1 MKAEQIKPTLFALLA
16 AALYAVNSPLS
27 KLLLEDVPA
36 TMMAALLY
44 LGAGIGVSLMTLA
57 RKATG
62 HDSRELPLTK
72 KELPYV
78 VAMVLLDI
86 AAPLCLMLGLTRTTA
101 ANASLLNN
109 FETVATSVIALCAFH
124 ERISP
129 RLWLAIALVTLA
141 SLLLSFEDASS
152 LSFSWGSLLVLLAC
166 AFWGLENNCTR
177 MLSGKDPLR
186 IVIVKGFGSGL
197 GALLIAFAA
206 GERLPALPLVL
217 AALAL
222 GFVAYGLSIT
232 CYIYAQ
238 RGLGA
243 ARTSAWYAVSPFV
256 DAGLSLLIFRQT
268 PSLSFLAALAVMA
281 SGAWFAATDGIR
293 N

>member
-57 RKATG
+57 RKAMS

-101 ANASLLNN
+101 ANAS
-109 FETVATSVIALCAFH
+109 
-124 ERISP
+124 
-129 RLWLAIALVTLA
+129 
-141 SLLLSFEDASS
+141 
-152 LSFSWGSLLVLLAC
+152 
-166 AFWGLENNCTR
+166 
-177 MLSGKDPLR
+177 
-186 IVIVKGFGSGL
+186 
-197 GALLIAFAA
+197 LLIAFAA

>member
-1 MKAEQIKPTLFALLA
+1 MKAEQIKPTLYALLA

-44 LGAGIGVSLMTLA
+44 LGAGMGVSLITLVRRA
-57 RKATG
+57 SG
-62 HDSRELPLTK
+62 HGSRELPLTK

-78 VAMVLLDI
+78 MAMVLLDI
-86 AAPLCLMLGLTRTTA
+86 AAPLCLMLGLTQTTA

-109 FETVATSVIALCAFH
+109 FEIVATSVIALCVFH

-141 SLLLSFEDASS
+141 SLSLSFKDTSS

-177 MLSGKDPLR
+177 SLSDKDPMR
-186 IVIVKGFGSGL
+186 VVVIKGFGSGL
-197 GALLIAFAA
+197 GAAK
-206 GERLPALPLVL
+206 
-217 AALAL
+217 
-222 GFVAYGLSIT
+222 
-232 CYIYAQ
+232 
-238 RGLGA
+238 
-243 ARTSAWYAVSPFV
+243 TSAWYAVSPFV
-256 DAGLSLLIFRQT
+256 GAGLSLLIFRQT
-268 PSLSFLAALAVMA
+268 QSISFFIALAVMA
-281 SGAWFAATDGIR
+281 AGAWFAATDGIR

>member
-1 MKAEQIKPTLFALLA
+1 MKAEQIKPTLYALLA

-44 LGAGIGVSLMTLA
+44 LGAGMGVSLITLVRRA
-57 RKATG
+57 SG
-62 HDSRELPLTK
+62 HGSRELPLTK

-78 VAMVLLDI
+78 MAMVLLDI
-86 AAPLCLMLGLTRTTA
+86 AAPLCLMLGLTQTTA

-109 FETVATSVIALCAFH
+109 FEIVATSVIALCVFR

-141 SLLLSFEDASS
+141 SLLLSFEDTSS

-177 MLSGKDPLR
+177 SLSDKDPMR
-186 IVIVKGFGSGL
+186 VVVIKGFGSGL

-206 GERLPALPLVL
+206 GERLPALPMILS
-217 AALAL
+217 ALAL

-243 ARTSAWYAVSPFV
+243 AKTSAWYAVSPFV
-256 DAGLSLLIFRQT
+256 GAGLSLLIFRQT
-268 PSLSFLAALAVMA
+268 QSISFFIALAVMA
-281 SGAWFAATDGIR
+281 AGAWFAATDGIR

>member
-1 MKAEQIKPTLFALLA
+1 MKAEQIKPTLYALLA

-44 LGAGIGVSLMTLA
+44 LGAGIGVSLITLVRRA
-57 RKATG
+57 SG
-62 HDSRELPLTK
+62 HSSRELPLTK

-78 VAMVLLDI
+78 MAMVLLDI

-109 FETVATSVIALCAFH
+109 FEIVATSVIALCVFH

-141 SLLLSFEDASS
+141 SLLLSFEDTSS

-177 MLSGKDPLR
+177 SLSDKDPMRVVVRCIALCGR
-186 IVIVKGFGSGL
+186 
-197 GALLIAFAA
+197 GAVAA
-206 GERLPALPLVL
+206 HFPA
-217 AALAL
+217 
-222 GFVAYGLSIT
+222 
-232 CYIYAQ
+232 
-238 RGLGA
+238 
-243 ARTSAWYAVSPFV
+243 
-256 DAGLSLLIFRQT
+256 DAIDFFFHCIGCNGGWSMVCRH
-268 PSLSFLAALAVMA
+268 
-281 SGAWFAATDGIR
+281 
-293 N
+293 